1 MGTDLATLVEK
12 HSGIELANAQNV
24 GLMNKLK
31 EAKKHAAYWKKEVE
45 SLQSQLHRLMDGNE
59 LALVHGEPVFTA
71 IPIDRLNESQFKKE
85 EPELYQIYLH
95 EVTKEELDTDLL
107 KRARPDIWARFAV
120 RPLKEV

>member
-1 MGTDLATLVEK
+1 MGTDLVKLVEE
-12 HSGIELANAQNV
+12 HSGIELANGQNV
-24 GLMNKLK
+24 SLMNKFK

-45 SLQSQLHRLMDGNE
+45 TLQTQVQRLMGDSE
-59 LALVHGEPVFTA
+59 IALIHGEPVFTA

-85 EPELYQIYLH
+85 EPELHKIYLH